1 MIQKADIAIVLSRT
15 DYGEKDRI
23 ITFLGQKEGKMSV
36 LAKSVRSQKSKLA
49 AGCELL
55 STTQISFVDG
65 KSSLL
70 RLTGSRLLVHYGNI
84 ATDLDRMNQAFGFLK
99 TIDQV
104 CEQGHG
110 QEYYSV
116 VNTALKCLNELA
128 YDNGLVEVWFNIQI
142 LYKHGV
148 FAQVKPVGEKGGADS
163 FVFDHELQRFVASK
177 RGEYSQ
183 DDLKV
188 LQLSLHSEKPIKLRS
203 ERNNDLILKLTRVLM
218 KTNAF
223 AV

>member
-1 MIQKADIAIVLSRT
+1 MIQKTDIAIVLSRT

-55 STTQISFVDG
+55 STTQISFVGG

-70 RLTGSRLLVHYGNI
+70 RLTGSRLLTHYGDI
-84 ATDLDRMNQAFGFLK
+84 ATDLSRMNQAFEFLR
-99 TIDQV
+99 IIGQV

-116 VNTALKCLNELA
+116 VDTALKCLNEPA

-148 FAQVKPVGEKGGADS
+148 LARVKPVGEQARGDT
-163 FVFDHELQRFVASK
+163 FVFDHDLQRFVSSG

-203 ERNNDLILKLTRVLM
+203 EHNNDAILKLTRLLM